1 MFQYWTC
8 PFRAENFFLEH
19 SQGLIEKGLLNSL
32 GDILIVSSSKLSYIV
47 TTNHTSFS
55 MMM

>member
-8 PFRAENFFLEH
+8 PFRAENFLEH

-32 GDILIVSSSKLSYIV
+32 GDILIVLSSKLSYIV
-47 TTNHTSFS
+47 TTSHTSFS
-55 MMM
+55 MMI